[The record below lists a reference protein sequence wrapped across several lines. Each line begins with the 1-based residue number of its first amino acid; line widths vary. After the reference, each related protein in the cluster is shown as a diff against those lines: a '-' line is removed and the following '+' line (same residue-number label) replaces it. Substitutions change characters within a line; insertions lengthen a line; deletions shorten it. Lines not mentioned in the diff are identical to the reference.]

1 MIYHVTIGGRTYV
14 VDLSGAGV
22 TVDGQSFDVD
32 LGRVEGGPVLS
43 LLVDGVSHRIAARR
57 DGSGRW
63 DIDVRGGRMQA
74 EVVDGRTLAIRAKTG
89 NGAVAVGPR
98 PVVAPMPGLVVRV
111 EVSEGDTVSAGQ
123 GVVIVEAMKM
133 ENELLAEGP
142 AVVTRVHVR
151 DGEAVEKGQLLV
163 DLAPLEEAV
172 ERG

>member
-1 MIYHVTIGGRTYV
+1 MIYHVSIGGRTFV

-32 LGRVEGGPVLS
+32 FGHVEGGPVRS
-43 LLVDGVSHRIAARR
+43 LLVDGVSHHIAARR
-57 DGSGRW
+57 DGSGQW
-63 DIDVRGGRMQA
+63 DIHLRSRRMQA
-74 EVVDGRTLAIRAKTG
+74 EVVDDRTRAIRAMTG
-89 NGAVAVGPR
+89 NGAAAVGPR

-142 AVVTRVHVR
+142 AVVKRVHVR
-151 DGEAVEKGQLLV
+151 DGDAVERGQLLV
-163 DLAPLEEAV
+163 DLAPLEEAA